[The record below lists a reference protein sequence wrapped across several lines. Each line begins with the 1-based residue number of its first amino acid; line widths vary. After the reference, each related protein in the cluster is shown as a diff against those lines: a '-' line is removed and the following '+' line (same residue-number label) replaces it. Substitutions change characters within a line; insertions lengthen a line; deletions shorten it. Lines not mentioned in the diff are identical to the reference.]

1 MVKHMSSSCLHKK
14 NNRKTVQWNA
24 RVLRERPLTLLIKMK
39 KSIYVCVTER
49 ERETV
54 VKLDRCYATFGR
66 LWDFLG
72 HVKASLNEFSELV

>member
-1 MVKHMSSSCLHKK
+1 MLHKK
-14 NNRKTVQWNA
+14 NNGKTQK
-24 RVLRERPLTLLIKMK
+24 RVLHERPLTLLIKMK
-39 KSIYVCVTER
+39 EYICVH